1 MFGYVRVNAQE
12 LRVREYECYRALY
25 CGLCKNMGKCTGQCS
40 RLSLSYDFVFLAA
53 VRMKLSGEVVKAE
66 KIRCLLHPFKK
77 KQAVL
82 KSDALAYCAHASAL
96 LSYHKLRDDQADE
109 KGFKKLRAILARPLF
124 CRAYKKA
131 KKKYPSLDQK
141 IAEELSALSAIEQ
154 DSSAPPSA
162 DAPAACFGRLMEA
175 VFCEGLEGTDARI
188 AGTIGRYV
196 GHWIY
201 LTDAADDYP
210 EDCKKNRFN
219 PYRRIFDAEPT
230 EADWKGIQNALTLT
244 LEKAEQAYLLIDR
257 HPQSEINEILD
268 NLFYLGMPSAVE
280 KLILRN
286 SAQKEQQTMK
296 GM

>member
-53 VRMKLSGEVVKAE
+53 IRIALSGEVVKAE

-82 KSDALAYCAHASAL
+82 KSDALMYCAHASAL
-96 LSYHKLRDDQADE
+96 LSYHKLKDDQADE
-109 KGFKKLRAILARPLF
+109 KGFKKLRAVLARPLF
-124 CRAYKKA
+124 LKAYKKA

-141 IAEELSALSAIEQ
+141 IAEELSELSAIEQ
-154 DSSAPPSA
+154 DTATPPSA

-175 VFCEGLEGTDARI
+175 VFCEELEEGATRI
-188 AGTIGRYV
+188 AGTIGRFV

-210 EDCKKNRFN
+210 EDCKKKRFN
-219 PYRRIFDAEPT
+219 PYRRIFDTEPT
-230 EADWKGIQNALTLT
+230 NEEWQGIQNALTLT
-244 LEKAEQAYLLIDR
+244 LSKAEQAYLLIDR
-257 HPQSEINEILD
+257 HPQSEINETLANI
-268 NLFYLGMPSAVE
+268 FYLGMPSTVE
-280 KLILRN
+280 KLVRRN
-286 SAQKEQQTMK
+286 SAQTEEKA
-296 GM
+296 